1 MDIQTPILITFI
13 GYLALMIGIGYWAYR
28 KTDTVDDYILGGRKM
43 GPAVTALSVGA
54 SDMSGWLLL
63 GLPGAVYLSG
73 LGEAWIGF
81 GLVFGA
87 WLNWLFVAKR
97 LRIYTQVANNSLTLP
112 DFFENRFNDS
122 HGLLKLV
129 SALTILIFFTFYASS
144 GMVGGA
150 ILFEKVFGLDYTVA
164 LLIGSFI
171 IVSYT
176 FVGGFFAVS
185 WTDFFQGCLMLIALI
200 IVPVSI
206 FSQPDTQAGFEQ
218 IDPAMLSFINEN
230 TTVIGLVSLLA
241 WGLGYF
247 GQPHILSRFMAIG
260 SPKDLVLSRRIAMTW
275 MIVSL
280 FGALATGIAGSLYF
294 AAEPLENSETVFI
307 HLAHAAFNPWVGGLL
322 IAAILSAIMSTI
334 DSQLLVCSSVITEDF
349 YLKWLRPQAS
359 SKELMLVG
367 RIGVIAIALVAGVVA
382 LNPESSVLGLVSYAW
397 AGFGAAFGPVVLL
410 SLFWQGYSRNGAIAT
425 ILVGAITVVVWKQ
438 MTGGIFELYEIVPG
452 FIFAMLVG
460 VIVSKISPP
469 TDKTIAD
476 FSAFRESLKTQ

>member
-1 MDIQTPILITFI
+1 
-13 GYLALMIGIGYWAYR
+13 
-28 KTDTVDDYILGGRKM
+28 
-43 GPAVTALSVGA
+43 
-54 SDMSGWLLL
+54 
-63 GLPGAVYLSG
+63 
-73 LGEAWIGF
+73 
-81 GLVFGA
+81 
-87 WLNWLFVAKR
+87 
-97 LRIYTQVANNSLTLP
+97 
-112 DFFENRFNDS
+112 
-122 HGLLKLV
+122 
-129 SALTILIFFTFYASS
+129 
-144 GMVGGA
+144 
-150 ILFEKVFGLDYTVA
+150 
-164 LLIGSFI
+164 
-171 IVSYT
+171 
-176 FVGGFFAVS
+176 
-185 WTDFFQGCLMLIALI
+185 
-200 IVPVSI
+200 
-206 FSQPDTQAGFEQ
+206 
-218 IDPAMLSFINEN
+218 
-230 TTVIGLVSLLA
+230 
-241 WGLGYF
+241 
-247 GQPHILSRFMAIG
+247 
-260 SPKDLVLSRRIAMTW
+260 
-275 MIVSL
+275 
-280 FGALATGIAGSLYF
+280 
-294 AAEPLENSETVFI
+294 
-307 HLAHAAFNPWVGGLL
+307 LL